1 MAEASGMMQMV
12 QAMLFWHWWVFGVV
26 LIIVE
31 ILVPSTFFL
40 WPGMAALVT
49 GLLLLLVPG
58 LAWQWQWLL
67 WGVLAITSVGGWRMY
82 QKRHPE
88 RSDHPLI
95 HQRGKQYV
103 GHVYALEHAI
113 VNGVGK
119 VRIGDTLWRVEGP
132 DQAQGTR
139 VRVVEADGVILRV
152 QSAE

>member
-1 MAEASGMMQMV
+1 
-12 QAMLFWHWWVFGVV
+12 
-26 LIIVE
+26 
-31 ILVPSTFFL
+31 
-40 WPGMAALVT
+40 MAALVT

-67 WGVLAITSVGGWRMY
+67 WGILAITSVAGWRMY
-82 QKRHPE
+82 QKRRPE

-132 DQAQGTR
+132 DQAKGTR

-152 QSAE
+152 QSAD